1 MAKDSYE
8 CEYCE
13 NTLSSK
19 QALEKHQINTK
30 KCVEIQK
37 KLGDDGKKRV
47 QILFFQNKEIK
58 NNIVQLK
65 EDFNTSLDSLKL
77 EHMKQIEELKEKNK
91 ELEQWKE
98 DTIKE
103 LKDDRVKTF
112 DILVKSKTKNE
123 NMNNNNSINNSFN
136 TINNILVFSPN
147 LSREKIQEI
156 CDNKITPETLMKEHG
171 LADVYVD
178 NVARNKDSEYG
189 IVNTNKREP
198 VLNYKDEKGEIR
210 RDIGAMELTRNFRE
224 CAEIPINKHLKAVK
238 KKVKDLMDYSVI
250 EENVKNKDKLVKDI
264 SKKLHIDNVK
274 KELLILKEKK
284 EGKYIEEKKEIKENK
299 EIKQLE
305 EQLEELKNKKFPL
318 DDIEISLDDF
328 KVENYDKKAIYEDD
342 QEHYIMVK
350 DLSGKKKRVLS
361 TYNKEK
367 DSYIEEKKKLKQEK
381 QIYKNSMKI
390 SELKEKIYKLTT
402 DWYTKKRER
411 EQRKEEIKNQKK
423 EKLELKATIKQ
434 GEREIVGENDSDE
447 E

>member
-1 MAKDSYE
+1 MKHK
-8 CEYCE
+8 CGYCE
-13 NTLSSK
+13 SELSSK
-19 QALEKHQINTK
+19 QALEVHQNNAK
-30 KCVEIQK
+30 KCLAIQKEFKRNDIKKIESILSKKENEIKQKYLVEITRK
-37 KLGDDGKKRV
+37 DEMIKYKDEMLRTKDDMLEKIELEK
-47 QILFFQNKEIK
+47 
-58 NNIVQLK
+58 
-65 EDFNTSLDSLKL
+65 DKL
-77 EHMKQIEELKEKNK
+77 EKWRENAIKRLEET
-91 ELEQWKE
+91 
-98 DTIKE
+98 TIRA
-103 LKDDRVKTF
+103 LD
-112 DILVKSKTKNE
+112 LASKMNGNTE
-123 NMNNNNSINNSFN
+123 NSNNNNSFN

-305 EQLEELKNKKFPL
+305 DQLEELKSKKFPL

>member
-1 MAKDSYE
+1 MGHK
-8 CEYCE
+8 CGYCSSILATQQ
-13 NTLSSK
+13 TLERH
-19 QALEKHQINTK
+19 QATAQKCLKIQSEIITY
-30 KCVEIQK
+30 KCVCDEIFLNK
-37 KLGDDGKKRV
+37 SDHKEHMIKCPDFISEKLTTD
-47 QILFFQNKEIK
+47 I
-58 NNIVQLK
+58 NNLK
-65 EDFNTSLDSLKL
+65 EETK
-77 EHMKQIEELKEKNK
+77 KQIEELKEKNK
-91 ELEQWKE
+91 ELELWKE
-98 DTIKE
+98 NTIKQMT
-103 LKDDRVKTF
+103 LQLTSKT
-112 DILVKSKTKNE
+112 KSKTKNE

-224 CAEIPINKHLKAVK
+224 CAEIPINKHLKTVK

-305 EQLEELKNKKFPL
+305 EQLEELK
-318 DDIEISLDDF
+318 
-328 KVENYDKKAIYEDD
+328 
-342 QEHYIMVK
+342 
-350 DLSGKKKRVLS
+350 R
-361 TYNKEK
+361 
-367 DSYIEEKKKLKQEK
+367 
-381 QIYKNSMKI
+381 
-390 SELKEKIYKLTT
+390 
-402 DWYTKKRER
+402 
-411 EQRKEEIKNQKK
+411 
-423 EKLELKATIKQ
+423 
-434 GEREIVGENDSDE
+434 
-447 E
+447 

>member
-1 MAKDSYE
+1 MSLVCLYCQ
-8 CEYCE
+8 CE
-13 NTLSSK
+13 LSTK
-19 QALEKHQINTK
+19 QALERHQKNTK
-30 KCVEIQK
+30 TCLKSQEEYKINEK
-37 KLGDDGKKRV
+37 
-47 QILFFQNKEIK
+47 IK
-58 NNIVQLK
+58 NAIMNRERELNQLH
-65 EDFNTSLDSLKL
+65 L
-77 EHMKQIEELKEKNK
+77 IELKIRDNAVEEQKRQIK
-91 ELEQWKE
+91 ELELWKE
-98 DTIKE
+98 NTIKQMA
-103 LKDDRVKTF
+103 LQLATKT
-112 DILVKSKTKNE
+112 KSKTKNE

-328 KVENYDKKAIYEDD
+328 KVENYDKKEIYEDD